1 MAGFN
6 FLRYHRIAF
15 PARVPI
21 PSHYR
26 VYVYN
31 ISKDSCQVI
40 MVQYLIVFF
49 SLIYSTVTVTPE
61 TLHFEVSL
69 GYAVLSLQFP
79 YYNCPIAYGLATFLL
94 VL

>member
-15 PARVPI
+15 PVRVPI

-31 ISKDSCQVI
+31 ISKDSCQFI
-40 MVQYLIVFF
+40 MVQYLIVFS
-49 SLIYSTVTVTPE
+49 SLVCSTVTVTPE
-61 TLHFEVSL
+61 TLHFEVCL
-69 GYAVLSLQFP
+69 GYAVLSLQCP
-79 YYNCPIAYGLATFLL
+79 YYNCPIAYGFATSLL
-94 VL
+94 EL